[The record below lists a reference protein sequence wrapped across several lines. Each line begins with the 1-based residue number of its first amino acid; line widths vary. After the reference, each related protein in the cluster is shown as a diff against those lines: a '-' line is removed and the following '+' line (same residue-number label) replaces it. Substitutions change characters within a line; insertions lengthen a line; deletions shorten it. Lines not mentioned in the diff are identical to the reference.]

1 MAIRSALGA
10 SRLRVIRQLLTESVL
25 LSLVGGAAGLLL
37 AVWWSDLLVA
47 LGKEDIPRAV
57 QVGLDWRVLSFTLSV
72 SLLTGLIFGLV
83 PAFQS
88 SRTEL
93 TDSLKEGR
101 GVGGGARRNRMR
113 SALVVSEL
121 AIAVV
126 LLVGAG
132 LLIQSLWRLQRVKPG
147 LEPKNI
153 LTFNVSL
160 PTQST
165 TVKSRSVLS
174 AAESA
179 TSNVT
184 GVQSASA
191 VLPLPLS
198 GDFSVFL

>member
-1 MAIRSALGA
+1 MILGA
-10 SRLRVIRQLLTESVL
+10 VALSFDRFANAQSPPRSCDALKWFSAQPSRIRVIRQLLTESVL
-25 LSLVGGAAGLLL
+25 LSLVGGSVGLLL
-37 AVWWSDLLVA
+37 AVWWSDLLVT

-72 SLLTGLIFGLV
+72 SVLTGLIFGLV

-101 GVGGGARRNRMR
+101 GLGGGARRNRMR
-113 SALVVSEL
+113 SVLVVSEL

-153 LTFNVSL
+153 LTSTFPSQKYDGESRVS
-160 PTQST
+160 SF
-165 TVKSRSVLS
+165 
-174 AAESA
+174 
-179 TSNVT
+179 SN
-184 GVQSASA
+184 
-191 VLPLPLS
+191 
-198 GDFSVFL
+198 